1 MATNHKAHVV
11 PHKIQAV
18 QRITNLITT
27 YPIIGVINMENLP
40 AAQEQKIRLKLR
52 GIVEIAMTKKRLLKL
67 AFAEAAKKRPGVDKL
82 FEYCKGMPALL
93 FTKENPFSLFK
104 RIKANKSPA
113 PAKAGQK
120 APYDLKISA
129 GPTPFVPGPVISELA
144 ALGLKTKV
152 DAGKINILADTIVCK
167 EGEIISDK
175 LASMLMRLG
184 ITPMEVGLDL
194 TTVMEHDKIL
204 TRSVLDIDDK
214 KFMADLIKA
223 INQAASL
230 SLEAAYITISNRE
243 ELFIKAVHEARSLS
257 IQAGI
262 MTKETASQIL
272 AKGVAQAI
280 SVAEA
285 ANYQE

>member
-67 AFAEAAKKRPGVDKL
+67 AFAQAAKKRPGVDKL

-120 APYDLKISA
+120 APYDLKIPA
-129 GPTPFVPGPVISELA
+129 GPTSFVPGPVISELA

-204 TRSVLDIDDK
+204 TRSVLDIDNK